1 MSERDLTRQCENAGC
16 SSTAIGNS
24 NLCIRK
30 RNQTVQSTETQWIFI
45 EEIYCVLSDLIMT
58 GFGGWL
64 TMFTGCCCWVAH
76 LTTPAMP
83 LLWLWTVFSHLRNC
97 AHNRQTRKVFP
108 LNSELSNEPPSCCSY
123 PCELDR
129 LAIQLKS
136 SENFLHNTRP
146 SLTSFTSIITANP
159 IPISPGHYHL
169 VNRAHFSTLASAVP
183 SREREKIIIKLCC
196 LCMKITKTV
205 LHILGRSY
213 RHSPGGAKHSSE
225 QQQTCHAYKTL
236 VESNFFSCLISNS
249 KATLMMRHFN
259 STVVSVFSSQV
270 VRAHR
275 VARSAKSW
283 RGLEKRK
290 SKFSLKIIELS
301 SV

>member
-24 NLCIRK
+24 NLCRRK

-76 LTTPAMP
+76 LTTPAIP

-108 LNSELSNEPPSCCSY
+108 LNSELPNEPPSCYSY

-129 LAIQLKS
+129 MAIQLKS

-146 SLTSFTSIITANP
+146 SLTSFTSIIAANP
-159 IPISPGHYHL
+159 ISISPGHYHL

-183 SREREKIIIKLCC
+183 SRERENYHKI
-196 LCMKITKTV
+196 V
-205 LHILGRSY
+205 LFVHEDNENRFTYTRSELPTFA
-213 RHSPGGAKHSSE
+213 RW
-225 QQQTCHAYKTL
+225 CKTL
-236 VESNFFSCLISNS
+236 FWAAANMPCIQDSRGEQLFFSCLISNS

-259 STVVSVFSSQV
+259 STVV
-270 VRAHR
+270 
-275 VARSAKSW
+275 
-283 RGLEKRK
+283 
-290 SKFSLKIIELS
+290 
-301 SV
+301 